1 MAGDTAKA
9 KAAYND
15 FLTLWKDADPDIP
28 IPKQAKAEYTNLQ
41 SQPWPVLSIEANR
54 RLIAQNPV
62 VIPADHKADRSWRC
76 QVRGEPKKEKL
87 SCPKVNRPC
96 VPQSFACC
104 LRTPEVCLRIDLAT
118 LRSDYLGIVVS
129 HFLQEGHKNIATAF
143 APRTIRDAIS
153 NSDRVKVCMIV
164 VWV

>member
-41 SQPWPVLSIEANR
+41 SQPWPVLSIDASR
-54 RLIAQNPV
+54 PV
-62 VIPADHKADRSWRC
+62 KRS
-76 QVRGEPKKEKL
+76 QPGEPKKEKL

-104 LRTPEVCLRIDLAT
+104 LRTHEVCLRIDLAT
-118 LRSDYLGIVVS
+118 LRTDYLGALWS
-129 HFLQEGHKNIATAF
+129 
-143 APRTIRDAIS
+143 AIFCRKAIKTS
-153 NSDRVKVCMIV
+153 PQPLHHGQSGTQSLILTE
-164 VWV
+164 